1 MTDADPRL
9 ALPRADAGFPPADRP
24 FRRFFRLLAKD
35 KKDIGLI
42 YLYAVVNGIVALSLP
57 LGIQAIVGL
66 ILAGRVSTSWVILT
80 VVVTL
85 GVAFSGVL
93 QIVQLS
99 ITEVLQQR
107 IFTRASFEFAY
118 RIPRIKTEAIRGV
131 YLPELVNRFFDTL
144 NVQKGLSKILLDLS
158 TSALQI
164 VLGLA
169 LLALYHPFFIFFGLT
184 LMLTLAALIRWS
196 LHPGLRSSLKEST
209 YKYRVAHWLKELAR
223 GFSTFKLAGVT
234 ELPLA
239 KTDTLVSSYLSHRK
253 QHFRILVFQY
263 AGVVIFKTLITL
275 GLLALGG
282 ILVMQNEIT
291 IGQFVASE
299 IIIIL
304 VMTSAEKL
312 ILTMEPLYDV
322 LTAVEKMGQ
331 VTDLPL
337 DPKRNGPTQE
347 TLTGRTEGLDLDLR
361 DVSLGTG
368 TFIKRPV
375 LANVDLRIPGGARV
389 GLVGPEGSGKTAL
402 LELLGGFVEPVQ
414 GSRLIHGVPAKN
426 IDPQLLRRH
435 IGDALD
441 REILFEGSLR
451 DNLTVGRSDISQ
463 SALQRALEA
472 VGLDTFVQS
481 APLGLET
488 PVNSDGEGLSHKV
501 LRRLYLARAIAGAP
515 RLVLV
520 DNFLESFTGA
530 ARHDLIQAFT
540 NDDAPWTLVAACSEP
555 DFLARCTHV
564 VRLDEGRVAE
574 VLVQQPET
582 PNA

>member
-1 MTDADPRL
+1 MTDADPRPES
-9 ALPRADAGFPPADRP
+9 PRADAGFAPHTRP
-24 FRRFFRLLAKD
+24 FRRFLRLLEKD
-35 KKDIGLI
+35 RKDIGLI
-42 YLYAVVNGIVALSLP
+42 YFYAVINGVVALSLP

-118 RIPRIKTEAIRGV
+118 RIPRVRTEAIRGV

-158 TSALQI
+158 TSTLQI

-169 LLALYHPFFIFFGLT
+169 LLALYHPFFIFFGLA
-184 LMLTLAALIRWS
+184 LLFTLAALIRWS
-196 LHPGLRSSLKEST
+196 LRPGLRSSLKEST

-234 ELPLA
+234 NLPLS
-239 KTDTLVSSYLSHRK
+239 KTDSLVASYLTHRK

-263 AGVVIFKTLITL
+263 AGVVVFKTLITL

-282 ILVMQNEIT
+282 VLVMQNEIT

-337 DPKRNGPTQE
+337 DPKRNGPSQE
-347 TLTGRTEGLDLDLR
+347 ALTGSSGGMDIDLR
-361 DVSLGTG
+361 DVSLPQGN
-368 TFIKRPV
+368 FVKRPV
-375 LANVDLRIPGGARV
+375 LANLNLQIPAGSRV
-389 GLVGPEGSGKTAL
+389 ALVGDEGSGKTAL
-402 LELLGGFVEPVQ
+402 LELLGGFVEPES
-414 GSRLIHGVPAKN
+414 GSRLIHGVPVKG

-451 DNLTVGRSDISQ
+451 ENLTVGREDISI
-463 SALQRALEA
+463 SDLQQALEA
-472 VGLDTFVQS
+472 VGMAAFVQAS
-481 APLGLET
+481 PLGLET
-488 PVNSDGEGLSHKV
+488 PVNSDGVGLNHRV
-501 LRRLYLARAIAGAP
+501 LRRFYLARAIAGAP
-515 RLVLV
+515 RMVLI
-520 DNFLESFTGA
+520 DDFLESFDSTSRSHLIESLTGNHA
-530 ARHDLIQAFT
+530 K
-540 NDDAPWTLVAACSEP
+540 WTLVAACEDP
-555 DFLARCTHV
+555 EFLARCTHIV
-564 VRLDEGRVAE
+564 HLKEGRI
-574 VLVQQPET
+574 VQVDT
-582 PNA
+582 PNPA

>member
-9 ALPRADAGFPPADRP
+9 TVPRADAGFPPPTRP
-24 FRRFFRLLAKD
+24 FQRFFRLLSKD

-42 YLYAVVNGIVALSLP
+42 YMYAVVNGIVALSLP

-66 ILAGRVSTSWVILT
+66 ILAGRVSTSWIILT
-80 VVVTL
+80 VIVTL
-85 GVAFSGVL
+85 GVAFSGLL

-118 RIPRIKTEAIRGV
+118 RIPRFKTEAIRGL

-169 LLALYHPFFIFFGLT
+169 LLALYHPFFIFFGIA
-184 LMLTLAALIRWS
+184 LMLTLAVLIRWS
-196 LHPGLRSSLKEST
+196 LHPGLKSSLKEST

-234 ELPLA
+234 SLPLA
-239 KTDTLVSSYLSHRK
+239 KTDFLVSSYLTHRK

-263 AGVVIFKTLITL
+263 AGVVLFKTLITL

-282 ILVMQNEIT
+282 VLVMQNEIT

-337 DPKRNGPTQE
+337 DPKRNGPTQDA
-347 TLTGRTEGLDLDLR
+347 LVGHNRGLDIDLR
-361 DVSLGTG
+361 DVSLPEG
-368 TFIKRPV
+368 TFVKRPI
-375 LANVDLRIPGGARV
+375 LSNLNLRIPAGSRV
-389 GLVGPEGSGKTAL
+389 ALVGPEGSGKTSL
-402 LELLGGFVEPVQ
+402 LELLGGFVEPEH
-414 GSRLIHGVPAKN
+414 GTRLIHGVPVKN
-426 IDPQLLRRH
+426 IDPHQLRRH
-435 IGDALD
+435 IGDALN

-451 DNLTVGRSDISQ
+451 DNLTVGRDDIGQ
-463 SALQRALEA
+463 AQLQQALEA
-472 VGLDTFVQS
+472 VGLGGFVQS

-488 PVNSDGEGLSHKV
+488 PVNSDGEGLSHTV
-501 LRRLYLARAIAGAP
+501 LRRLYLARALAGSP
-515 RLVLV
+515 RMVLL
-520 DNFLESFTGA
+520 DNFLEAFDSNSRGA
-530 ARHDLIQAFT
+530 LIGAFT
-540 NDDAPWTLVAACSEP
+540 RKDAPWTLVAACSDP
-555 DFLARCTHV
+555 AFLAQCSHV
-564 VRLDEGRVAE
+564 VHLEQGQIVH
-574 VLVQQPET
+574 VET
-582 PNA
+582 SQS

>member
-1 MTDADPRL
+1 MTDADPRPES
-9 ALPRADAGFPPADRP
+9 PRADAGFAPHTRP
-24 FRRFFRLLAKD
+24 FKRLLRLLEKD
-35 KKDIGLI
+35 RKDIGLI
-42 YLYAVVNGIVALSLP
+42 YLYAVINGVVALSLP

-118 RIPRIKTEAIRGV
+118 RIPRLRTEAIRGV

-158 TSALQI
+158 TSTLQI

-169 LLALYHPFFIFFGLT
+169 LLALYHPFFIFFGLA
-184 LMLTLAALIRWS
+184 LLLTLAALIRWS
-196 LHPGLRSSLKEST
+196 LRPGLRSSLKEST

-234 ELPLA
+234 NLPLS
-239 KTDTLVSSYLSHRK
+239 KTDSLVASYLTHRK

-263 AGVVIFKTLITL
+263 AGVVVFKTLITL

-282 ILVMQNEIT
+282 VLVMQNEIT

-337 DPKRNGPTQE
+337 DPKRNGPSQE
-347 TLTGRTEGLDLDLR
+347 SLIGNPGGMDIDLR
-361 DVSLGTG
+361 DVSLPQGN
-368 TFIKRPV
+368 FVKRHI
-375 LANVDLRIPGGARV
+375 LANLNLQIPAGSRV
-389 GLVGPEGSGKTAL
+389 ALVGDEGSGKTAL
-402 LELLGGFVEPVQ
+402 LELLGGFVEPES
-414 GSRLIHGVPAKN
+414 GSRLIHGVPVKN

-451 DNLTVGRSDISQ
+451 ENLTVGREDISH
-463 SALQRALEA
+463 ADLQEALEA
-472 VGLDTFVQS
+472 VGMAAFVQAS
-481 APLGLET
+481 PLGLET
-488 PVNSDGEGLSHKV
+488 PVNSDGVGLNHRV
-501 LRRLYLARAIAGAP
+501 LRRFYLARAIAGAP
-515 RLVLV
+515 RMVLI
-520 DNFLESFTGA
+520 DDFLESFDSESRGQLIESLTGDRA
-530 ARHDLIQAFT
+530 K
-540 NDDAPWTLVAACSEP
+540 WTLVAACDDPE
-555 DFLARCTHV
+555 FLARCTHI
-564 VRLDEGRVAE
+564 VRLKEGRI
-574 VLVQQPET
+574 VQVDT
-582 PNA
+582 PNPA

>member
-1 MTDADPRL
+1 MTDADPRPES
-9 ALPRADAGFPPADRP
+9 PRADAGFAPHTRP
-24 FRRFFRLLAKD
+24 FKRFLRLLEKD
-35 KKDIGLI
+35 RKDIGLI

-80 VVVTL
+80 IIVTL

-118 RIPRIKTEAIRGV
+118 RIPRVKTEAIRGV

-158 TSALQI
+158 TSTLQI

-169 LLALYHPFFIFFGLT
+169 LLALYHPFFIFFGLA
-184 LMLTLAALIRWS
+184 LLITLAALIRWS
-196 LHPGLRSSLKEST
+196 LRPGLRSSLKEST

-234 ELPLA
+234 NLPLT
-239 KTDTLVSSYLSHRK
+239 KTDSLVASYLTHRK

-263 AGVVIFKTLITL
+263 AGVVVFKTLITL

-337 DPKRNGPTQE
+337 DPKRNGPSE
-347 TLTGRTEGLDLDLR
+347 EALTGSPGGLDIDLR
-361 DVSLGTG
+361 DVSLPTG
-368 TFIKRPV
+368 TFVKRPV
-375 LANVDLRIPGGARV
+375 LSHLNLQIPAGARV
-389 GLVGPEGSGKTAL
+389 ALVGEEGSGKTAL
-402 LELLGGFVEPVQ
+402 LELLGGFVEPAS
-414 GSRLIHGVPAKN
+414 GSRLIHGVPVKN

-451 DNLTVGRSDISQ
+451 ENLTVGREDISL
-463 SALQRALEA
+463 ADLQHALEA
-472 VGLDTFVQS
+472 VGMDEFVQA

-488 PVNSDGEGLSHKV
+488 PVNSDGVGLNHRV
-501 LRRLYLARAIAGAP
+501 LRRFYLARAIAGAP
-515 RLVLV
+515 RMVLI
-520 DNFLESFTGA
+520 DDFLESF
-530 ARHDLIQAFT
+530 
-540 NDDAPWTLVAACSEP
+540 DAPSRSHLIESLTGDHASWTLVAACDDP
-555 DFLARCTHV
+555 AFLARCTHIV
-564 VRLDEGRVAE
+564 HLKEGQIVDI
-574 VLVQQPET
+574 ET
-582 PNA
+582 PKTA

>member
-1 MTDADPRL
+1 MTDARQ
-9 ALPRADAGFPPADRP
+9 RVFRP
-24 FRRFFRLLAKD
+24 FQRFLRLLSKD
-35 KKDIGLI
+35 RKDIGLI

-80 VVVTL
+80 VIVTL

-93 QIVQLS
+93 QVLQLS

-118 RIPRIKTEAIRGV
+118 RIPRVKSEAIRGV

-158 TSALQI
+158 TSTLQI

-169 LLALYHPFFIFFGLT
+169 LLAVYHPFFIFFGLA
-184 LMLTLAALIRWS
+184 LLLTLAALIRWS
-196 LHPGLRSSLKEST
+196 LRPGLQSSLKEST

-234 ELPLA
+234 NLPLT
-239 KTDTLVSSYLSHRK
+239 KTDSLVASYLTHRK

-263 AGVVIFKTLITL
+263 AGVVVFKTLITL

-282 ILVMQNEIT
+282 VLVMQNEIT

-337 DPKRNGPTQE
+337 DPKRNGPSE
-347 TLTGRTEGLDLDLR
+347 EALTGNPDGLDIDLR
-361 DVSLGTG
+361 DVSLPTG
-368 TFIKRPV
+368 IFVKRPV
-375 LANVDLRIPGGARV
+375 LSNLNLQIPAGARV
-389 GLVGPEGSGKTAL
+389 ALVGAEGSGKTAL
-402 LELLGGFVEPVQ
+402 LELLGGFVEPAS
-414 GSRLIHGVPAKN
+414 GSRLIHGVPVKN

-451 DNLTVGRSDISQ
+451 ENLTVGREDISL
-463 SALQRALEA
+463 ANLQQALEA
-472 VGLDTFVQS
+472 VGMDEFVQA

-488 PVNSDGEGLSHKV
+488 PVNSDGVGLNHRV
-501 LRRLYLARAIAGAP
+501 LRRFYLARAIAGSP
-515 RLVLV
+515 RMVLI
-520 DNFLESFTGA
+520 DDFLESFDATSRGHLIESLTGEHA
-530 ARHDLIQAFT
+530 T
-540 NDDAPWTLVAACSEP
+540 WTLVAACDDP
-555 DFLARCTHV
+555 AFLARCTHV
-564 VRLDEGRVAE
+564 VHLKEGQIVH
-574 VLVQQPET
+574 VET
-582 PNA
+582 PNNA

>member
-1 MTDADPRL
+1 MTDARQ
-9 ALPRADAGFPPADRP
+9 RVSRP
-24 FRRFFRLLAKD
+24 FQRFLRLLSKD
-35 KKDIGLI
+35 RKDIGLI

-80 VVVTL
+80 VIVTL

-93 QIVQLS
+93 QVLQLS

-118 RIPRIKTEAIRGV
+118 RIPRVKSEAIRGV

-158 TSALQI
+158 TSTLQI

-169 LLALYHPFFIFFGLT
+169 LLAVYHPFFIFFGLA
-184 LMLTLAALIRWS
+184 LLLTLAALIRWS
-196 LHPGLRSSLKEST
+196 LRPGLQSSLKEST

-234 ELPLA
+234 NLPLT
-239 KTDTLVSSYLSHRK
+239 KTDSLVASYLTHRK

-263 AGVVIFKTLITL
+263 AGVVVFKTLITL

-282 ILVMQNEIT
+282 VLVMQNEIT

-337 DPKRNGPTQE
+337 DPKRNGPSE
-347 TLTGRTEGLDLDLR
+347 EALTGNPDGLDIDLR
-361 DVSLGTG
+361 DVSLPTG
-368 TFIKRPV
+368 TFVKRPV
-375 LANVDLRIPGGARV
+375 LSHLNLQIPAGARV
-389 GLVGPEGSGKTAL
+389 ALVGEEGSGKTAL
-402 LELLGGFVEPVQ
+402 LELLGGFVEPAS
-414 GSRLIHGVPAKN
+414 GSRLIHGVPVKN

-451 DNLTVGRSDISQ
+451 ENLTVGREDISLANLQ
-463 SALQRALEA
+463 QALVA
-472 VGLDTFVQS
+472 VGMDEFVQA

-488 PVNSDGEGLSHKV
+488 PVNSDGVGLNHRV
-501 LRRLYLARAIAGAP
+501 LRRFYLARAIAGSP
-515 RLVLV
+515 RMVLI
-520 DNFLESFTGA
+520 DDFLESFDATSRGHLIESLTGEDA
-530 ARHDLIQAFT
+530 A
-540 NDDAPWTLVAACSEP
+540 WTLVAACDDP
-555 DFLARCTHV
+555 AFLARCTHV
-564 VRLDEGRVAE
+564 VHLKEGQIVH
-574 VLVQQPET
+574 VET
-582 PNA
+582 PNNA

>member
-1 MTDADPRL
+1 MTDARQ
-9 ALPRADAGFPPADRP
+9 RVSRP
-24 FRRFFRLLAKD
+24 FQRFLRLLSKD
-35 KKDIGLI
+35 RKDIGLI

-80 VVVTL
+80 VIVTL

-93 QIVQLS
+93 QVLQLS

-118 RIPRIKTEAIRGV
+118 RIPRVKSEAIRGV

-158 TSALQI
+158 TSTLQI

-169 LLALYHPFFIFFGLT
+169 LLAVYHPFFIFFGLA
-184 LMLTLAALIRWS
+184 LLLTLAALIRWS
-196 LHPGLRSSLKEST
+196 LRPGLQSSLKEST

-234 ELPLA
+234 NLPLT
-239 KTDTLVSSYLSHRK
+239 KTDSLVASYLTHRK
-253 QHFRILVFQY
+253 QHFRILVLQY
-263 AGVVIFKTLITL
+263 AGVVVFKTLITL

-282 ILVMQNEIT
+282 LLVMQNEIT

-337 DPKRNGPTQE
+337 DPKRNGPSE
-347 TLTGRTEGLDLDLR
+347 EALTGNPDGLDIDLR
-361 DVSLGTG
+361 DVCLPTG
-368 TFIKRPV
+368 TFVKRPV
-375 LANVDLRIPGGARV
+375 LSHLNLQIPAGARV
-389 GLVGPEGSGKTAL
+389 ALVGAEGSGKTAL
-402 LELLGGFVEPVQ
+402 LELLGGFVEPAS
-414 GSRLIHGVPAKN
+414 GSRLIHGVPVKN

-451 DNLTVGRSDISQ
+451 ENLTVGREDISL
-463 SALQRALEA
+463 ANLQQALEA
-472 VGLDTFVQS
+472 VGMDEFVQA

-488 PVNSDGEGLSHKV
+488 PVNSDGVGLNHRV
-501 LRRLYLARAIAGAP
+501 LRRFYLARAIAGSP
-515 RLVLV
+515 RMVLI
-520 DNFLESFTGA
+520 DDFLESFDGTSRGHLIESLTGEH
-530 ARHDLIQAFT
+530 AR
-540 NDDAPWTLVAACSEP
+540 WTLVAACDDP
-555 DFLARCTHV
+555 AFLARCTHV
-564 VRLDEGRVAE
+564 VHLKEGQIVH
-574 VLVQQPET
+574 VET
-582 PNA
+582 PNNA

>member
-1 MTDADPRL
+1 MTDASQRVS
-9 ALPRADAGFPPADRP
+9 RP
-24 FRRFFRLLAKD
+24 FQRFLRLLSKD
-35 KKDIGLI
+35 RKDIGLI

-80 VVVTL
+80 VIVTL

-93 QIVQLS
+93 QVLQLS

-118 RIPRIKTEAIRGV
+118 RIPRVKSEAIRGV

-158 TSALQI
+158 TSTLQI

-169 LLALYHPFFIFFGLT
+169 LLAVYHPFFIFFGLA
-184 LMLTLAALIRWS
+184 LLLTLAALIRWS
-196 LHPGLRSSLKEST
+196 LRPGLQSSLKEST

-234 ELPLA
+234 NLPLT
-239 KTDTLVSSYLSHRK
+239 KTDSLVASYLTHRK
-253 QHFRILVFQY
+253 QHFRILVLQY
-263 AGVVIFKTLITL
+263 AGVVVFKTLITL

-282 ILVMQNEIT
+282 LLVMQNEIT

-337 DPKRNGPTQE
+337 DPKRNGPSE
-347 TLTGRTEGLDLDLR
+347 EALTGNPDGLDIDLR
-361 DVSLGTG
+361 DVSLPTG
-368 TFIKRPV
+368 TFVKRPV
-375 LANVDLRIPGGARV
+375 LSHLNLQIPAGARV
-389 GLVGPEGSGKTAL
+389 ALVGGEGSGKTAL
-402 LELLGGFVEPVQ
+402 LELLGGFVEPAS
-414 GSRLIHGVPAKN
+414 GSRLIHGVPVKN

-451 DNLTVGRSDISQ
+451 ENLTVGREDISL
-463 SALQRALEA
+463 ANLQQALEA
-472 VGLDTFVQS
+472 VGMDEFVQA

-488 PVNSDGEGLSHKV
+488 PVNSDGVGLNHRV
-501 LRRLYLARAIAGAP
+501 LRRFYLARAIAGSP
-515 RLVLV
+515 RMVLI
-520 DNFLESFTGA
+520 DDFLESFDGTSRGHLIESLTGEH
-530 ARHDLIQAFT
+530 AR
-540 NDDAPWTLVAACSEP
+540 WTLVAACDDP
-555 DFLARCTHV
+555 AFLARCTHV
-564 VRLDEGRVAE
+564 VHLKEGQIVH
-574 VLVQQPET
+574 VET
-582 PNA
+582 PNNA